1 MELKCFEGQIKE
13 ELSLI
18 EVAHAILEERG
29 DVIDFTQLLIE
40 IQDYLG
46 LPEEMLEAKMTRF
59 YTDLNIDGRFISVG
73 DNRWGLRSWF
83 AVDEI
88 DEEIITSS
96 EEETPKRRKK
106 KSGKVNAFAD
116 NEEDM
121 IDYNDDDPEDSD
133 DAYDYDDDDLDIE
146 DDEEEDDLE
155 VLVADV
161 EVDEDDED
169 EELNEYATD
178 LSELGDEEI
187 DLDDAGE
194 FEEDDELDD
203 EEVEEDDDEELLD
216 DEDDE
221 ID

>member
-1 MELKCFEGQIKE
+1 MELKKFEGQIKE

-18 EVAHAILEERG
+18 EVAYAILEEKG
-29 DVIDFTQLLIE
+29 EAIDFTQLLLD
-40 IQDYLG
+40 IQSYL
-46 LPEEMLEAKMTRF
+46 EVSDEFIEAKMIRF

-73 DNRWGLRSWF
+73 DNRWGLRSWY

-96 EEETPKRRKK
+96 EEEASKRRKK

-133 DAYDYDDDDLDIE
+133 DSYVYDE
-146 DDEEEDDLE
+146 DEDEEVEEDEEDE
-155 VLVADV
+155 PIEILVADV
-161 EVDEDDED
+161 EEDEPDED

-187 DLDDAGE
+187 DLDE
-194 FEEDDELDD
+194 EEDFE
-203 EEVEEDDDEELLD
+203 EEDDDLEDEELE
-216 DEDDE
+216 ED
-221 ID
+221 